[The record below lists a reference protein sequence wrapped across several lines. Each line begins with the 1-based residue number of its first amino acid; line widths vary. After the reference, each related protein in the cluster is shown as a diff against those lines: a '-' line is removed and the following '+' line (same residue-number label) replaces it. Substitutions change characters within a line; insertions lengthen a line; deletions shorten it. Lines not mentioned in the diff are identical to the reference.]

1 MNKLILLILVYCSTS
16 YGATV
21 WKPAGYWFKEVT
33 PQGSVRFS
41 KMTDAQVKNL
51 CTIPITTAPLTT
63 IMGSINDP
71 VPYTVG
77 TRETTN
83 PFGGFE
89 AIPKLDNGDCYA
101 VKDSKIYNA
110 SQVGANADEVI
121 CPSWK

>member
-1 MNKLILLILVYCSTS
+1 MKKLILISLLFASTS
-16 YGATV
+16 QAATV
-21 WKPAGYWFKEVT
+21 WKPAGFWFKEVT

-51 CTIPITTAPLTT
+51 CNPVIPPPTTTL
-63 IMGSINDP
+63 IMGAINP
-71 VPYTVG
+71 PLPYTVG

-121 CPSWK
+121 CPIWK

>member
-1 MNKLILLILVYCSTS
+1 MKKLILISLLFSSISQA
-16 YGATV
+16 ATV

-41 KMTDAQVKNL
+41 KMTDTQVKGL
-51 CTIPITTAPLTT
+51 CTITPAPTMV
-63 IMGSINDP
+63 IGAMNQP
-71 VPYTVG
+71 EPYTVG

-89 AIPKLDNGDCYA
+89 AIPKLATGTCYA
-101 VKDSKIYNA
+101 VKDSKVYDA

-121 CPSWK
+121 CPNWK